1 MTSNSP
7 EFRKKRGKACPFTA
21 AGWKGV
27 DYKDVETLKNFLDP
41 HARLT
46 KHRRSG
52 LCSKHQRRLEEAVK
66 RAREM
71 ALLPFIVG

>member
-1 MTSNSP
+1 MKQCYFCTNNNK
-7 EFRKKRGKACPFTA
+7 EI
-21 AGWKGV
+21 